1 VDLKERLN
9 QDLKEAMRAR
19 DRLRADTLRLA
30 LTAIRRAEVART
42 DPRHPQHG
50 QPLTEADLL
59 ALLEKEV
66 KSREEAVA
74 LYRQGGREDLAA
86 KEEAEI
92 AILRQYLPRP
102 LTREEIAAE
111 VARIIAEVGH
121 DFRAV
126 MPRAAQALKGRAEGR
141 VIQEVVRELVGR
153 AERAG

>member
-1 VDLKERLN
+1 MDLKERLN

-42 DPRHPQHG
+42 DPRHPRHG

-111 VARIIAEVGH
+111 VVEIASAILIDDMKTRRRLYEQVGLPFDHTVAVEEVEA
-121 DFRAV
+121 FYR
-126 MPRAAQALKGRAEGR
+126 
-141 VIQEVVRELVGR
+141 
-153 AERAG
+153 